1 VKAKIREMLERRQ
14 QGLPASPAAAS
25 LALATAASN
34 EQYYTG
40 QEVGKRL
47 AIHPDTVKDL
57 FRNETHGVIR
67 IGNKRSTRYKKAHT
81 TERYSASAIERLIRR
96 LEAGEDPRYCTAA

>member
-1 VKAKIREMLERRQ
+1 MLERRQ
-14 QGLPASPAAAS
+14 QGLPPSPAVAS
-25 LALATAASN
+25 LAIATCD

-40 QEVGKRL
+40 RQVGKRL
-47 AIHPDTVKDL
+47 KMHPDTIKDL
-57 FRNETHGVIR
+57 FRNETQGVLR
-67 IGNKRSTRYKKAHT
+67 IGNKRSTRYRKAHT